1 MDGDRTLGVF
11 YFDWGEEFAGSLVD
25 QSLALD
31 GIGDLFKDFQ
41 VLEVGFVSSLAGFL
55 KFDSLEVL

>member
-1 MDGDRTLGVF
+1 MGNRTLGVF
-11 YFDWGEEFAGSLVD
+11 YLDWREEFAGSLVD
-25 QSLALD
+25 QTLALD

-41 VLEVGFVSSLAGFL
+41 VFEVGFVSSLAGFL